1 MMTLQL
7 TLTFDLEEID
17 RALWQTF
24 CLWRKYNMKHLTE
37 VENIS
42 QCQLQM
48 MLLRVKS
55 LRQMMNGVPLYLDK
69 PEARKVL
76 DIASMASVVRGIY
89 ETAFIYH
96 NIFISADSEDERDL
110 LICIWRIRGFN
121 NTQGVPAPEGM
132 ENLQRLD
139 AESIAIYKR
148 KANEI
153 ASRLNISEKA
163 RRLLDGIIND
173 EDSNL
178 RGYKFVKDEDNQ
190 IVNIEKKSF
199 SKPELLF
206 GHKMYDN
213 LYSYMSLF
221 SHPSFLGM
229 KHFADMF
236 NNGKDRGNAENL
248 IKTTCICASKFI
260 SDFCTVVSNGQL
272 IWKEVNP
279 HYFTLVEICSNL

>member
-178 RGYKFVKDEDNQ
+178 RGYK
-190 IVNIEKKSF
+190 
-199 SKPELLF
+199 
-206 GHKMYDN
+206 MYDN